1 MISNY
6 REEVISSKVAEL
18 HKEYKIAEYP
28 IKMPYIFKQFYG
40 DKVVIKQLEV
50 NGNADV
56 IANYDPIHDITAIII
71 NKKRTSPRLHKRL
84 NFSLAHELG
93 HIVLQHYKP
102 YSNTD
107 NPNID
112 YIEAEADEFAGQFL
126 VPDKQL
132 LIRPFVES
140 MLSDYFFVSAAVI
153 QKRYFNLEQK
163 LKQKK
168 RNTNIEQLENLL
180 ENYLFDL

>member
-1 MISNY
+1 MISDY
-6 REEVISSKVAEL
+6 RHQVISSKVSEL
-18 HKEYKIAEYP
+18 HKEFKIAEYP

-71 NKKRTSPRLHKRL
+71 NKTRTSARLHKRL

-93 HIVLQHYKP
+93 HIVLQHYRP

-112 YIEAEADEFAGQFL
+112 YIEEEADEFAGQFL

-132 LIRPFVES
+132 LIRPYVES
-140 MLSDYFFVSAAVI
+140 MLSDYFFVSTAVI
-153 QKRYFNLEQK
+153 QKRYFNIDCR
-163 LKQKK
+163 LKQVKK
-168 RNTNIEQLENLL
+168 DSNSTKLDYIIDK
-180 ENYLFDL
+180 YLFDI

>member
-1 MISNY
+1 MISDY
-6 REEVISSKVAEL
+6 RHQVISSKVSEL
-18 HKEYKIAEYP
+18 HKQFKIAEYP
-28 IKMPYIFKQFYG
+28 IKMTHILKQFYS

-140 MLSDYFFVSAAVI
+140 MLSDYFFVSTAVI
-153 QKRYFNLEQK
+153 QKRYFSLESK
-163 LKQKK
+163 LKQQKK
-168 RNTNIEQLENLL
+168 DTNSNKLDFILDK
-180 ENYLFDL
+180 YLFDI